1 MVMMTTKRRDIN
13 QDSGETGESITQ
25 VRIRVT
31 LDKSS
36 NLAFFFIFV
45 IIIIIIIRIIIIIM
59 FIIHK
64 DYCSHQKIEVG
75 ASSELFN
82 NVQRKKCKECV
93 FCRLESEETKD
104 FEFGT
109 KSIGFAEFYINPM

>member
-36 NLAFFFIFV
+36 NLAFF
-45 IIIIIIIRIIIIIM
+45 IIIIIIITRP
-59 FIIHK
+59 K
-64 DYCSHQKIEVG
+64 PANGRQGLAGVSLRASG
-75 ASSELFN
+75 AQLG
-82 NVQRKKCKECV
+82 RGK
-93 FCRLESEETKD
+93 
-104 FEFGT
+104 
-109 KSIGFAEFYINPM
+109 

>member
-1 MVMMTTKRRDIN
+1 MVRHVPGPNLYIIN

-36 NLAFFFIFV
+36 NLAFFFIII

-59 FIIHK
+59 FIRI
-64 DYCSHQKIEVG
+64 I
-75 ASSELFN
+75 ALT
-82 NVQRKKCKECV
+82 RK
-93 FCRLESEETKD
+93 
-104 FEFGT
+104 
-109 KSIGFAEFYINPM
+109 

>member
-1 MVMMTTKRRDIN
+1 MVIITTKRRDIN

-45 IIIIIIIRIIIIIM
+45 IIFVIIIIIIM
-59 FIIHK
+59 IIIFFIRI
-64 DYCSHQKIEVG
+64 I
-75 ASSELFN
+75 ALT
-82 NVQRKKCKECV
+82 RK
-93 FCRLESEETKD
+93 
-104 FEFGT
+104 
-109 KSIGFAEFYINPM
+109 